1 VRCSCCDKQLS
12 DKEVIWN
19 TDLDDYEICTIC
31 LDAALDAAFS
41 TRPDD
46 DGLDDKYI
54 LVDEEFLRDD
64 SVREFSVRQE
74 IEYD

>member
-1 VRCSCCDKQLS
+1 MRCKCCDKQLS
-12 DKEVIWN
+12 DKEVTWN

-31 LDAALDAAFS
+31 LDVALDAAFS

-64 SVREFSVRQE
+64 SVREFSQRQE
-74 IEYD
+74 IEYE